1 MQMANKP
8 VNSLQFAD
16 QMSDDL
22 AVASEKRPLSYEV
35 LNLSSGKKLIPCPLH
50 IEKQMRYSLYRV
62 INVKTSTYLDKYL
75 EMYEVSVGIYIDWYS
90 NPCKLHWNDWFY
102 SNI

>member
-8 VNSLQFAD
+8 VNSLQFAG

-35 LNLSSGKKLIPCPLH
+35 LNLSFSRCQATLWH
-50 IEKQMRYSLYRV
+50 Q
-62 INVKTSTYLDKYL
+62 D
-75 EMYEVSVGIYIDWYS
+75 
-90 NPCKLHWNDWFY
+90 
-102 SNI
+102 

>member
-8 VNSLQFAD
+8 VNSLQFAG

-35 LNLSSGKKLIPCPLH
+35 LSLSSGKKLKHCPLH
-50 IEKQMRYSLYRV
+50 FQELV
-62 INVKTSTYLDKYL
+62 P
-75 EMYEVSVGIYIDWYS
+75 SVLGIIITF
-90 NPCKLHWNDWFY
+90 KR
-102 SNI
+102 I

>member
-8 VNSLQFAD
+8 VNSLQFAG

-35 LNLSSGKKLIPCPLH
+35 LSLSSGKKLKLCPLH
-50 IEKQMRYSLYRV
+50 FQELV
-62 INVKTSTYLDKYL
+62 P
-75 EMYEVSVGIYIDWYS
+75 SVVRII
-90 NPCKLHWNDWFY
+90 CTFKRF
-102 SNI
+102 